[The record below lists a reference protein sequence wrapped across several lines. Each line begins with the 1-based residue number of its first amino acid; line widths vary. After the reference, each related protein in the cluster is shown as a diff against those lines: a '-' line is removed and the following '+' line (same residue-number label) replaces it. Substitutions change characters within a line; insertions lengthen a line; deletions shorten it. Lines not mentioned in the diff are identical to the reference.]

1 MIACVDVHYRDT
13 RAVAAG
19 IAFRGWLDE
28 SVVAEQVITVSDIQ
42 PYNPGKFFV
51 RELPCLLAVLEK
63 LPAMEIVLIDGY
75 VRLEKD
81 RPGLG
86 AHLYT
91 SLESRIPVI
100 GVAKTRYVGAENA
113 QEIVR
118 GKSKQP
124 LYISAAGLSV
134 REAAE
139 HVRSMHGPYRIP
151 TLLKRVDRLSRSKSK
166 IPSF

>member
-13 RAVAAG
+13 RSVAAG

-28 SVVAEQVITVSDIQ
+28 SVVAECVITVSGIQ
-42 PYNPGKFFV
+42 PYKSGQFFE
-51 RELPCLLAVLEK
+51 RELPCLSAVLEK
-63 LPAMEIVLIDGY
+63 LPPIDIVLIDGY
-75 VRLEKD
+75 VWLEKN

-91 SLESRIPVI
+91 ALGGRIPVI
-100 GVAKTRYVGAENA
+100 GVAKTRYFRAENV

-134 REAAE
+134 MEAAE
-139 HVRSMHGPYRIP
+139 HVRSMHAPYRIP
-151 TLLKRVDRLSRSKSK
+151 TLLNRVDRLSRAR